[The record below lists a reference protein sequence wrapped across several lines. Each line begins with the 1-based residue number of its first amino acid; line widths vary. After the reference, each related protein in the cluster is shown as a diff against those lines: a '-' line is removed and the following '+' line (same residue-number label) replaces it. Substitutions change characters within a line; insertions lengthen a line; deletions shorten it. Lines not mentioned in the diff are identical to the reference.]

1 MLGRFAIGQI
11 KQTVAAGAVVCAGMP
26 KPQHACQPNVIIGND
41 DPRGPGM

>member
-1 MLGRFAIGQI
+1 MFGRFIVGQ

-26 KPQHACQPNVIIGND
+26 KPQHACQPNAIAINGD